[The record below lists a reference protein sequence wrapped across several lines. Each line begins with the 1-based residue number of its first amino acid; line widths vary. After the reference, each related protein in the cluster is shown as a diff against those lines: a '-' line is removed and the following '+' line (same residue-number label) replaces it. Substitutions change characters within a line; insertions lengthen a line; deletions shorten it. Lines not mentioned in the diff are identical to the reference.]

1 MRRRPRH
8 GHRGSRPAN
17 GTPDAVVASVVWL
30 ARTRYEGA
38 NHTHLSEL
46 LKPAEM
52 SRCAILAEE
61 WGCLAARPRNMAGRL
76 LRV

>member
-1 MRRRPRH
+1 MRVTVLLRQYAAALAH

-61 WGCLAARPRNMAGRL
+61 
-76 LRV
+76 

>member
-1 MRRRPRH
+1 M
-8 GHRGSRPAN
+8 
-17 GTPDAVVASVVWL
+17 VASVVWL